1 MSTPAPGRKLSTA
14 DLATPAA
21 RTEEERRQDAQLKT
35 PPDTLKDVPPETRTE
50 TRTEARPEALTN
62 TPRPAPVDVDDA
74 GMPMPPPQPVG
85 RAEMRTGTPPQTPQN
100 RATDDEEV
108 SELFADA
115 ECHALWKRWDDIQAG
130 FVDEPRRAVQDADSL
145 VAETMQQLANT
156 FARERGNLEQQ
167 WGRGDNVST
176 EDLRIAFRRYRSFFK
191 RLLSV

>member
-14 DLATPAA
+14 DLATPPAV
-21 RTEEERRQDAQLKT
+21 RT
-35 PPDTLKDVPPETRTE
+35 DTGEG
-50 TRTEARPEALTN
+50 PEA
-62 TPRPAPVDVDDA
+62 PEVGPVVAGPDARRAATDDA
-74 GMPMPPPQPVG
+74 GQPV
-85 RAEMRTGTPPQTPQN
+85 PQLEAPKRSQTVE
-100 RATDDEEV
+100 DEEV
-108 SELFADA
+108 SALFADDA
-115 ECHALWKRWDDIQAG
+115 CQSLWKRWDDIQAG

-156 FARERGNLEQQ
+156 FARERNNLEGQ

>member
-1 MSTPAPGRKLSTA
+1 MSTPGPGRKLSTA
-14 DLATPAA
+14 DLATPPA
-21 RTEEERRQDAQLKT
+21 RTDDNLLDPRPDAQ
-35 PPDTLKDVPPETRTE
+35 PETRLKGL
-50 TRTEARPEALTN
+50 RD
-62 TPRPAPVDVDDA
+62 TPVPPAPPAPVDDA
-74 GMPMPPPQPVG
+74 GMPVPPQDTVDVRPAEL
-85 RAEMRTGTPPQTPQN
+85 RPAEMRTDMPPQN
-100 RATDDEEV
+100 RTSTDEEV
-108 SELFADA
+108 SALFADD
-115 ECHALWKRWDDIQAG
+115 ECHGLWKRWDDIQAG

>member
-21 RTEEERRQDAQLKT
+21 RTDEERRQDAQLKT
-35 PPDTLKDVPPETRTE
+35 PPETLTDS
-50 TRTEARPEALTN
+50 
-62 TPRPAPVDVDDA
+62 PRPAPVDVDDA
-74 GMPMPPPQPVG
+74 GMPVPPPQPVG
-85 RAEMRTGTPPQTPQN
+85 RAEMRTGTPPQTPQD

-108 SELFADA
+108 SALFADDQ
-115 ECHALWKRWDDIQAG
+115 CHALWKRWDDIQAG

>member
-21 RTEEERRQDAQLKT
+21 S
-35 PPDTLKDVPPETRTE
+35 PEADE
-50 TRTEARPEALTN
+50 RPEALTE
-62 TPRPAPVDVDDA
+62 TRLVAGPEARRAGADDA
-74 GMPMPPPQPVG
+74 GQPMPPPD
-85 RAEMRTGTPPQTPQN
+85 AADTDIRTAAPPRDQT
-100 RATDDEEV
+100 TGDEEV
-108 SELFADA
+108 SALFADD

-156 FARERGNLEQQ
+156 FSRERGNLEQQ

>member
-14 DLATPAA
+14 DLATPAV
-21 RTEEERRQDAQLKT
+21 RTDTDERRDAQPEVT
-35 PPDTLKDVPPETRTE
+35 PEARIVAGPEARRVASDDAVQPIPPHDAG
-50 TRTEARPEALTN
+50 RTEARADM
-62 TPRPAPVDVDDA
+62 PARD
-74 GMPMPPPQPVG
+74 
-85 RAEMRTGTPPQTPQN
+85 RT
-100 RATDDEEV
+100 TDDEEV
-108 SELFADA
+108 SPLFADDA
-115 ECHALWKRWDDIQAG
+115 CHALWSRWDEIQAG

>member
-21 RTEEERRQDAQLKT
+21 RTDTDERPEALPVARVVAGPDARRVAAGDTGQPA
-35 PPDTLKDVPPETRTE
+35 PPDAALTEARPETRTE
-50 TRTEARPEALTN
+50 TLT
-62 TPRPAPVDVDDA
+62 D
-74 GMPMPPPQPVG
+74 
-85 RAEMRTGTPPQTPQN
+85 TPPRDRT
-100 RATDDEEV
+100 TDDEEV
-108 SELFADA
+108 SPLFADDA
-115 ECHALWKRWDDIQAG
+115 RHALWSRWDETQAG

-156 FARERGNLEQQ
+156 FARERSNLEQQ

>member
-14 DLATPAA
+14 DLATPDPATPVA
-21 RTEEERRQDAQLKT
+21 RTDEDQRPEEQPEGRIVAGPDARRVAAAEAGQPVTPEDARRA
-35 PPDTLKDVPPETRTE
+35 DM
-50 TRTEARPEALTN
+50 RPEAPT
-62 TPRPAPVDVDDA
+62 DK
-74 GMPMPPPQPVG
+74 
-85 RAEMRTGTPPQTPQN
+85 TPQE
-100 RATDDEEV
+100 RTTDDEEV
-108 SELFADA
+108 SALFQDDA
-115 ECHALWKRWDDIQAG
+115 CHALWKRWDDVQAG

>member
-14 DLATPAA
+14 DLARPEA
-21 RTEEERRQDAQLKT
+21 R
-35 PPDTLKDVPPETRTE
+35 PDVDE
-50 TRTEARPEALTN
+50 RPEAL
-62 TPRPAPVDVDDA
+62 PEAHLVAGPEARRAASDDA
-74 GMPMPPPQPVG
+74 GQPIPPPDATG
-85 RAEMRTGTPPQTPQN
+85 ADIRTETPPQN
-100 RATDDEEV
+100 RTADDEEV
-108 SELFADA
+108 TPLFADDA
-115 ECHALWKRWDDIQAG
+115 CHTLWKRWDDIQAG

>member
-21 RTEEERRQDAQLKT
+21 RTDMDQRLDAQ
-35 PPDTLKDVPPETRTE
+35 PEAPL
-50 TRTEARPEALTN
+50 EALPEAL
-62 TPRPAPVDVDDA
+62 PE
-74 GMPMPPPQPVG
+74 PQPEA
-85 RAEMRTGTPPQTPQN
+85 RLEAPPRN

-108 SELFADA
+108 AALFADDA
-115 ECHALWKRWDDIQAG
+115 RHTLWERWDHVQAG
-130 FVDEPRRAVQDADSL
+130 FVDEPRGAVQEADSL

-156 FARERGNLEQQ
+156 FARERSNLEQQ
-167 WGRGDNVST
+167 WGRGDDAST

>member
-21 RTEEERRQDAQLKT
+21 PTDMNELSEAPPEARVVAGPEARRAAEDSAQL
-35 PPDTLKDVPPETRTE
+35 PPLDGGRT
-50 TRTEARPEALTN
+50 
-62 TPRPAPVDVDDA
+62 
-74 GMPMPPPQPVG
+74 
-85 RAEMRTGTPPQTPQN
+85 EMRTDAPPRDRT
-100 RATDDEEV
+100 TDDEEV
-108 SELFADA
+108 SALFADDA
-115 ECHALWKRWDDIQAG
+115 CHALWQRWDDLQAG
-130 FVDEPRRAVQDADSL
+130 FVDEPRRAVQEADSL

-176 EDLRIAFRRYRSFFK
+176 EDLRIALRRYRSFFK

>member
-21 RTEEERRQDAQLKT
+21 RPDTDELPDAQST
-35 PPDTLKDVPPETRTE
+35 GPIVAGP
-50 TRTEARPEALTN
+50 EARRA
-62 TPRPAPVDVDDA
+62 AVDDA
-74 GMPMPPPQPVG
+74 GQPVPPQDATPTDV
-85 RAEMRTGTPPQTPQN
+85 RPDMRTDVPPTE
-100 RATDDEEV
+100 RTTDDEEV
-108 SELFADA
+108 SALFADDQ
-115 ECHALWKRWDDIQAG
+115 CHALWKRWDDIQAG

-156 FARERGNLEQQ
+156 FARERGNLENQ

>member
-14 DLATPAA
+14 DLATPEV
-21 RTEEERRQDAQLKT
+21 R
-35 PPDTLKDVPPETRTE
+35 PETDERADSLTQGPIVAGP
-50 TRTEARPEALTN
+50 EARRA
-62 TPRPAPVDVDDA
+62 AADDA
-74 GMPMPPPQPVG
+74 GEPMPPADV
-85 RAEMRTGTPPQTPQN
+85 ARTDIRPDIPPKDRT
-100 RATDDEEV
+100 TDDEEV
-108 SELFADA
+108 SALFADDA
-115 ECHALWKRWDDIQAG
+115 CHALWKRWDDIQAG

>member
-1 MSTPAPGRKLSTA
+1 MSTPVPGRKLSTA

-21 RTEEERRQDAQLKT
+21 RT
-35 PPDTLKDVPPETRTE
+35 DTGEGPEGRPTGPVVAGP
-50 TRTEARPEALTN
+50 EARRAAT
-62 TPRPAPVDVDDA
+62 DDA
-74 GMPMPPPQPVG
+74 GEPMPPLDPVPI
-85 RAEMRTGTPPQTPQN
+85 ENRTEN
-100 RATDDEEV
+100 RIEDRGDTSTDVSPRDRTTADDEEV
-108 SELFADA
+108 SALFADD
-115 ECHALWKRWDDIQAG
+115 ECHGLWKRWDDIQAG
-130 FVDEPRRAVQDADSL
+130 FVDEPRRAVQDADTL

>member
-14 DLATPAA
+14 DLATP
-21 RTEEERRQDAQLKT
+21 
-35 PPDTLKDVPPETRTE
+35 
-50 TRTEARPEALTN
+50 EARPETDESREALHARVVAGPEARSVVSDNAGQQIPPADMARTD
-62 TPRPAPVDVDDA
+62 TRPE
-74 GMPMPPPQPVG
+74 MPPKD
-85 RAEMRTGTPPQTPQN
+85 QTSS
-100 RATDDEEV
+100 DEEV
-108 SELFADA
+108 SALFADDA
-115 ECHALWKRWDDIQAG
+115 CHALWKRWDDIQAG

>member
-21 RTEEERRQDAQLKT
+21 SPNEEQRIAEEQRLAEERRIADDRDPGA
-35 PPDTLKDVPPETRTE
+35 PPEARVVAGP
-50 TRTEARPEALTN
+50 EARRA
-62 TPRPAPVDVDDA
+62 AMDDA
-74 GMPMPPPQPVG
+74 GQP
-85 RAEMRTGTPPQTPQN
+85 AQPAQPHSRT
-100 RATDDEEV
+100 ADDEEV
-108 SELFADA
+108 AALFADDA
-115 ECHALWKRWDDIQAG
+115 CHALWERWDHVQAG
-130 FVDEPRRAVQDADSL
+130 FVDEPRRAVQEADSL

>member
-21 RTEEERRQDAQLKT
+21 RKDEDQRLDT
-35 PPDTLKDVPPETRTE
+35 PP
-50 TRTEARPEALTN
+50 EARPEAEPEPRLKGLRD
-62 TPRPAPVDVDDA
+62 TPTPAVDDA
-74 GMPMPPPQPVG
+74 GMPAPPQAMG
-85 RAEMRTGTPPQTPQN
+85 RAEMRTDMPPQN
-100 RATDDEEV
+100 RTASDEEV
-108 SELFADA
+108 SALFADD

-130 FVDEPRRAVQDADSL
+130 FVDEPRKAVQDADSL

>member
-1 MSTPAPGRKLSTA
+1 MSTPGPGRKLSTA

-21 RTEEERRQDAQLKT
+21 RT
-35 PPDTLKDVPPETRTE
+35 DTGEGPEGQPAGPVVAGP
-50 TRTEARPEALTN
+50 EAR
-62 TPRPAPVDVDDA
+62 RV
-74 GMPMPPPQPVG
+74 
-85 RAEMRTGTPPQTPQN
+85 
-100 RATDDEEV
+100 ATEDEEV
-108 SELFADA
+108 SALFADD
-115 ECHALWKRWDDIQAG
+115 ECQALWKRWDDIQAG
-130 FVDEPRRAVQDADSL
+130 FVDEPRQAVQDADSL